1 MIAFHNQRRPYTLG
15 ASGNRS
21 MLIVMASGQQL
32 PVKRGKIFRL
42 RYRHPVIPSEV
53 ANLSLNPAFLMS
65 FRRIAKLAFK
75 PPMRSKR
82 NEPPSLFPL
91 TSAENLFTAEVRLS

>member
-1 MIAFHNQRRPYTLG
+1 MIPFHDLSRAYTLC

-32 PVKRGKIFRL
+32 PVKRRKIFGL
-42 RYRHPVIPSEV
+42 RYWHPVVPSEV
-53 ANLSLNPAFLMS
+53 SNLPFDPAFLMR

-82 NEPPSLFPL
+82 R
-91 TSAENLFTAEVRLS
+91 EV